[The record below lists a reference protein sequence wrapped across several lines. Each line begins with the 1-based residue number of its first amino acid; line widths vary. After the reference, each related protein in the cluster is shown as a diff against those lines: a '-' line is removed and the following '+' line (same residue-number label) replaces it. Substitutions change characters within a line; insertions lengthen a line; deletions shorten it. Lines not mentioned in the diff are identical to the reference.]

1 MDITNNIESLAKNNM
16 VCFKYLFPFVFIVI
30 LLSCVTE
37 KKVAPSIRIATAA
50 NMQFAMQ
57 DLCKKFTKF
66 TGISCELIVSSS
78 GKLTAQITEGAP
90 YDLFLSANEKYAQEI
105 FKLGKY
111 QDKPRIY
118 AFGNLVLWTMSDTIA
133 ELSLLQ
139 SEKIKHIALPN
150 PKSAPYGKA
159 AYEVLQALPNFQK
172 LEKKLVYGE
181 SISQTNQFIFTQA
194 AEIGFTALSVVRSD
208 PYKNKGKWTLLSS
221 KKHLP
226 ISQTAILLRQ
236 NESAKKF
243 YRFLFSSEA
252 KKTLKKFGYLTRESE
267 F

>member
-1 MDITNNIESLAKNNM
+1 M
-16 VCFKYLFPFVFIVI
+16 VRFKYLIPFFFLAIV
-30 LLSCVTE
+30 LSCVTE
-37 KKVAPSIRIATAA
+37 KKVTPSIRIATAA

-57 DLCKKFTKF
+57 DLSKKFTKL

-90 YDLFLSANEKYAQEI
+90 YDLFLSANEKYAQKI

-133 ELSLLQ
+133 VLSVLQ

-181 SISQTNQFIFTQA
+181 SITQTNQFISSQA

-208 PYKNKGKWTLLSS
+208 PYKNKGKWTMISS

-226 ISQTAILLRQ
+226 IPQTAILLKQ
-236 NESAKKF
+236 NEPAKMF

-252 KKTLKKFGYLTRESE
+252 KKTLKKFGYLITESE
-267 F
+267 FQICH